1 MSPEP
6 DKKRI
11 DTYYMA
17 RSRWGRYVME
27 TSGGSF
33 TTQRIIGER
42 FLTKGGAARAIAR
55 YLDQWRDKFPAGER
69 PELADFKIV
78 KVTVRR

>member
-6 DKKRI
+6 DKKHI

-17 RSRWGRYVME
+17 RNRWGGYIME
-27 TSGGSF
+27 TSSGVFIS
-33 TTQRIIGER
+33 QRIIGER
-42 FLTKGGAARAIAR
+42 FLTKGGAENAVAR
-55 YLDQWRDKFPAGER
+55 YLDKWEDKFLAGE
-69 PELADFKIV
+69 PKFADFKIV